1 MILRSDANQVM
12 FISFYEQRQTTGG
25 IKDNKNKNQIY
36 LVNGTKTQVKNR
48 IYNGMVS
55 RDCTK

>member
-25 IKDNKNKNQIY
+25 IKDNKNKSNIF
-36 LVNGTKTQVKNR
+36 GKWHKNTSEESN
-48 IYNGMVS
+48 I
-55 RDCTK
+55 